1 MCNKGSLQKRSSAR
15 KIEDLVYFKAIFK
28 NKNIEKKNSGLK
40 RGIIQWL
47 YHLQYPV
54 SINLVHF
61 FFQVNKD
68 RCEVSVPVV
77 INFVKHYSWKNLLNF
92 LPQIF

>member
-1 MCNKGSLQKRSSAR
+1 MCAIKVHYR
-15 KIEDLVYFKAIFK
+15 KDHQREKLKTVYFKAIFK
-28 NKNIEKKNSGLK
+28 NKNIEKKISGLK
-40 RGIIQWL
+40 RGIMQWL

-68 RCEVSVPVV
+68 WCEVSVHT
-77 INFVKHYSWKNLLNF
+77 ISL
-92 LPQIF
+92 